1 MASSARCARA
11 RLTLPTP
18 SSSARPTRCV
28 SRSSSWPRA
37 PRSSRRAKES
47 RVGRA
52 VGLELAVS
60 DLAVSLGELRN
71 RLDSAMYVH
80 MFC

>member
-1 MASSARCARA
+1 M
-11 RLTLPTP
+11 
-18 SSSARPTRCV
+18 
-28 SRSSSWPRA
+28 
-37 PRSSRRAKES
+37 
-47 RVGRA
+47 GRA